1 MRNEG
6 AKKEPNAAKQIHKT
20 PTESNDLC
28 LKRRLTK
35 AKIKPTTTPARDET
49 ADMLLAVPTG
59 TLNVLAMSDKRSG
72 SITSMTAAAKMA
84 KAKAKRKRC
93 SRKVE
98 KAIFAFISM

>member
-1 MRNEG
+1 MLR
-6 AKKEPNAAKQIHKT
+6 T

-35 AKIKPTTTPARDET
+35 ARIKPTAMPAKAET

-59 TLNVLAMSDKRSG
+59 TLKVLAMSVNRSG
-72 SITSMTAAAKMA
+72 NITSMTAAEKIA
-84 KAKAKRKRC
+84 KAKAKRKRR

-98 KAIFAFISM
+98 VTAPLVFMLK